1 MVSKIH
7 NTAIIHPNAQI
18 ADDVEIGPFTIV
30 EDDVQISS
38 GTKISSNALIESGT
52 RIGNNCSIFNGAVLG
67 TVPQDLKFGGEKT
80 TLEIG
85 NNTTIREFAT
95 LNRGTTDHWKT
106 IVGENCL
113 LMAYSHV
120 AHDCTIGNN
129 VILSNSVNMAGH
141 VTIEDYVIVSP
152 SLIHQFV
159 KIGKHTFIGGG
170 SKVRIDVP
178 PFILAI
184 DDPLRYGG
192 LNSVGLKRRGF
203 DASMLASIKKAY
215 KIIYRSKLL
224 LADALKKVENELD
237 PIDEVKDIVSF
248 FRNSER
254 GVIR

>member
-1 MVSKIH
+1 MPNIH
-7 NTAIIHPNAQI
+7 NTANIHPSAQI

-30 EDDVQISS
+30 EDDVQINS
-38 GTKISSNALIESGT
+38 GTKISSNTLIASGT
-52 RIGNNCSIFNGAVLG
+52 RIGKNCSIFNGAVLG

-106 IVGENCL
+106 VVGENCL

-178 PFILAI
+178 PYILAV

-203 DASMLASIKKAY
+203 DTSMLASIKKAY

-224 LADALKKVENELD
+224 LADALKKVENELGT
-237 PIDEVKDIVSF
+237 IDEVTDIVTF

>member
-38 GTKISSNALIESGT
+38 GTKISSNALIASGT
-52 RIGNNCSIFNGAVLG
+52 RIGNNCNIYNGVVLG

-106 IVGENCL
+106 VVGDNCL

-159 KIGKHTFIGGG
+159 KIGKHTFIGGA

-178 PFILAI
+178 PYILAV

-203 DASMLASIKKAY
+203 DDSTLASIKKAY